1 MSLPKINLNKLITN
15 QSKESKAIKNNI
27 SKKVN
32 SFIENS
38 YMILNSDKNSID
50 LSMTVDEKCLKKV
63 KSLKDTKVKI
73 RLKKSNENKI
83 ELINNIV
90 NKLTSNKDDLYKY
103 HSKKNRTNIIKSHNP
118 IEGRSKISYSSE
130 DFSLF
135 NNLMIN
141 LKIKEGSFEN
151 KLKVLE
157 NYNFNKKV
165 LENKPKEYEINPKIC
180 HFQLHR
186 QGNFMSNIIKNNL
199 NSLYKMNFNSEFN
212 Y

>member
-38 YMILNSDKNSID
+38 YLILNSDKKNID
-50 LSMTVDEKCLKKV
+50 LSTSVDDKYIKNI
-63 KSLKDTKVKI
+63 KSFKDSKVKI

-83 ELINNIV
+83 EVVNNIV
-90 NKLTSNKDDLYKY
+90 NKLTSNKNDLYKY
-103 HSKKNRTNIIKSHNP
+103 RSNKNRTNIIKSHNP
-118 IEGRSKISYSSE
+118 IEGRSKISCSSE

-135 NNLMIN
+135 NDLMIN
-141 LKIKEGSFEN
+141 LNRKEGSFEN
-151 KLKVLE
+151 KLKILE

-165 LENKPKEYEINPKIC
+165 LENKPREYEINPKIC

-186 QGNFMSNIIKNNL
+186 QGNYMSNIIKNNL
-199 NSLYKMNFNSEFN
+199 NSLYKMNFSNEFN